1 MIALGKFYKK
11 SELLDLSLKLWA
23 SCETIVLVNDVLFVF
38 AEETWSMRPNGPRTI
53 SNASVDAV

>member
-1 MIALGKFYKK
+1 MIALGNFYKK

-23 SCETIVLVNDVLFVF
+23 SSETIVLVDDVLFVF

>member
-38 AEETWSMRPNGPRTI
+38 AEET
-53 SNASVDAV
+53 